1 MDQIDFDNCLNILV
15 TAYFLQLFWAY
26 DKVWTYYF
34 KRNFSE
40 VVNQCHISLSNINP
54 AIVRHISERI
64 GFDAMEDLKERKDKF
79 ISNVYKE
86 KINYHI
92 HMEGGV
98 K

>member
-1 MDQIDFDNCLNILV
+1 MV

-26 DKVWTYYF
+26 EKVWDYYF

-40 VVNQCHISLSNINP
+40 VVNSCQISLSNINP
-54 AIVRHISERI
+54 SIVRHIAERV
-64 GFDAMEDLKERKDKF
+64 GDDAMEDLKERKDKF

-98 K
+98 QPSN